1 MGAEARGAWG
11 PRTDVASAALSQE
24 RMFCGQQL
32 HSHEKEKSLN
42 AMFSEALG
50 AVTVARWAEQHGP
63 WATWVQRT
71 ELGSVARSVLS
82 KDAPRVYQE
91 DSSSGSFRTSL
102 GCCS

>member
-1 MGAEARGAWG
+1 MCAGAEARGAWG

-63 WATWVQRT
+63 WATWVQST

-82 KDAPRVYQE
+82 KDAPRV
-91 DSSSGSFRTSL
+91 
-102 GCCS
+102 